1 MLHDAG
7 LALFASEAGAYALVF
22 GVEAAGSLAIIA
34 LLVQV
39 DVRRF
44 RTEVAELSWHLF
56 GEAG

>member
-1 MLHDAG
+1 
-7 LALFASEAGAYALVF
+7 
-22 GVEAAGSLAIIA
+22 VEAAGSLAIIA